1 MYWIHIVK
9 EIVFYSTSQSNEP
22 LIYNRA
28 FYLRRV
34 VYCFILM
41 RPCVSMRGLSRP
53 LVHLFVCWLVD
64 FYLLLFRSYS
74 RSIRRSS
81 RP

>member
-9 EIVFYSTSQSNEP
+9 EIVFYSTSQLNEP

-34 VYCFILM
+34 VHSDIV
-41 RPCVSMRGLSRP
+41 RENP
-53 LVHLFVCWLVD
+53 
-64 FYLLLFRSYS
+64 LLLTS
-74 RSIRRSS
+74 
-81 RP
+81 